1 MGFACALSTCQL
13 LTLCLIIMAQRQE
26 SRDMCLTHYDYLIG
40 HLVIRGSGD
49 LLSKEFYT
57 FRFKSCPHLS
67 LLSVKLL
74 TQYKGSG
81 RFAWHTNTLLRRPRL
96 VQGND
101 ISMHQHDP
109 NIPSG

>member
-1 MGFACALSTCQL
+1 MGFACALSTQL

-67 LLSVKLL
+67 LLSVKHL

-96 VQGND
+96 V
-101 ISMHQHDP
+101 
-109 NIPSG
+109 